1 MARKK
6 EKSEDITVE
15 VHNLPSVF
23 VMETQMPKK
32 MVKDL
37 NTYLDELLKQDDRE
51 SLSGTLVGQIH
62 RGEQLNMDPE
72 HELFQEIVQISI
84 EVFDHLLWHLRF
96 HQKHRRQLM
105 YLYLYVFR
113 FLLLPSHD

>member
-15 VHNLPSVF
+15 VHNLPAVF

-37 NTYLDELLKQDDRE
+37 NTYLDDLLKQDDR
-51 SLSGTLVGQIH
+51 
-62 RGEQLNMDPE
+62 DPCQG
-72 HELFQEIVQISI
+72 L
-84 EVFDHLLWHLRF
+84 
-96 HQKHRRQLM
+96 
-105 YLYLYVFR
+105 
-113 FLLLPSHD
+113 